1 MHDRALIRTG
11 AAGAIVVAICCAAPL
26 LAVPPPLAG
35 LGAWLTGSGLVV
47 LSLIAAG
54 LGLVAAGMLGG
65 PRWLIVP
72 VIVLVLPLAVVSAA
86 DIDLRGGVGEREIR
100 PRTLADLEP
109 QYKFGV
115 GHMDVDLRRLE
126 LPATT
131 TQVNLKLGMG
141 EARVR
146 VPAGTCVVT
155 DAKIGV
161 GAGA

>member
-1 MHDRALIRTG
+1 MPIIDAHHHVWDLSAHDQPFLDQPG
-11 AAGAIVVAICCAAPL
+11 LAPL
-26 LAVPPPLAG
+26 RRNFL
-35 LGAWLTGSGLVV
+35 
-47 LSLIAAG
+47 
-54 LGLVAAGMLGG
+54 
-65 PRWLIVP
+65 
-72 VIVLVLPLAVVSAA
+72 
-86 DIDLRGGVGEREIR
+86 
-100 PRTLADLEP
+100 LADLEP

-161 GAGA
+161 GAADLSERAGQGFDLSIDHGIAGTRTLRVNADIGVGHLPIDNAERCA